1 MLTSC
6 EQATDQGTAEPE
18 LLIVR
23 CPTRKTPVSS
33 SPVLSDS
40 SGAGGG
46 GGDEGDGTALG
57 GNDGGPSAGTVGAA
71 AGLAFA
77 ASGFGLTTRGDV
89 TGVAR

>member
-46 GGDEGDGTALG
+46 GDEGDGTALG
-57 GNDGGPSAGTVGAA
+57 GNDGGPSAGTVTVA
-71 AGLAFA
+71 AGDAFA
-77 ASGFGLTTRGDV
+77 ASGPGLTTRGGGV

>member
-40 SGAGGG
+40 SAAGDGGTGGAG
-46 GGDEGDGTALG
+46 DGAVLG
-57 GNDGGPSAGTVGAA
+57 GYDGGPSVTVA

-77 ASGFGLTTRGDV
+77 ASAFGLADGDGI
-89 TGVAR
+89 GVAR